1 MPEPFVIEVLDQVL
15 ADLEDRLVAARL
27 PNELSGAEWE
37 YGTDLSY
44 LGELIDYW
52 RGGFDWRAQEATL
65 NALSHFT
72 TSVDGQRIHFIH
84 QRSGRPGALPLLL
97 AHGWPG
103 SVVEFLNVISPLTD
117 PPDDND
123 AFDLVI
129 PSLPGYGFS
138 GPTSE
143 PGWHPRRIA
152 AAFVTLMAELGYT
165 RYGVQGGD
173 WGSIVVANMA
183 DLAPDR
189 IVGCHLNFLTA
200 PRPAGERAGSLSA
213 DDQARIA
220 EIRAWR
226 EGEAGYSAIQGT
238 KPQTI
243 GYGLEDSP
251 VGLAA
256 WIVEKFRAWSDCG
269 GDIERSFTKDQLLTN
284 IMLYWVTATA
294 TSSARLY
301 YEMRRAAATAVPRAP
316 IQVPT
321 GIANY
326 PAEVTK
332 VPRSWAERRYNIT
345 YWSELPR
352 GGHFAAMEVP
362 DLFAD
367 DVRRFFRT
375 VRSV

>member
-1 MPEPFVIEVLDQVL
+1 MPDPFVIDVPDQVL
-15 ADLEDRLVAARL
+15 ADLHDRLDASRV
-27 PNELSGAEWE
+27 PNEVSGAGWE
-37 YGTDLSY
+37 YGTNLGY
-44 LGELIDYW
+44 LVELIDYW
-52 RGGFDWRAQEATL
+52 RGGFDWRAQETRL

-72 TSVDGQRIHFIH
+72 TSADGQRIHFIH
-84 QRSGRPGALPLLL
+84 QRSEHPGALPLLL

-103 SVVEFLNVISPLTD
+103 SVVEFLDVISPLTD

-152 AAFVTLMAELGYT
+152 AAFVKLMAELGYT

-189 IVGCHLNFLTA
+189 IAGCHLNFLTA
-200 PRPAGERAGSLSA
+200 PRPTGERTSSLPLDEQAGIQEMRS
-213 DDQARIA
+213 
-220 EIRAWR
+220 WR
-226 EGEAGYSAIQGT
+226 ERESGYSAIQGT

-269 GDIERSFTKDQLLTN
+269 GNVERSFTKDQLLTN
-284 IMLYWVTATA
+284 ITLYWVTATA

-301 YEMRRAAATAVPRAP
+301 YEMRRAGATALPQAP

-332 VPRSWAERRYNIT
+332 VRREWAERRYNIT
-345 YWSELPR
+345 YWTDLPR

-375 VRSV
+375 VRL

>member
-1 MPEPFVIEVLDQVL
+1 MPESFVIEVPDQVL
-15 ADLEDRLVAARL
+15 NDLQGRLAAARL
-27 PNELSGAEWE
+27 PNEVSGAEWG
-37 YGTDLSY
+37 YGTSLSY
-44 LGELIDYW
+44 LDELINYW
-52 RGGFDWRAQEATL
+52 RVGFDWRVQEATL

-103 SVVEFLNVISPLTD
+103 SVVEFLDVVSPLTD
-117 PPDDND
+117 PPVDSDS
-123 AFDLVI
+123 FDLVI

-152 AAFVTLMAELGYT
+152 AAFVTLMGELGYT

-183 DLAPDR
+183 DLAPDQ
-189 IVGCHLNFLTA
+189 IVGCHLNLLTA
-200 PRPAGERAGSLSA
+200 PRPTGESTDSLSP
-213 DDQARIA
+213 DDEARIA
-220 EIRAWR
+220 DIRAWR
-226 EGEAGYSAIQGT
+226 EEEGGYSAIQRT

-284 IMLYWVTATA
+284 ITLYWVTRTA

-301 YEMRRAAATAVPRAP
+301 FEMRRAGAAAVPQGR
-316 IQVPT
+316 IRVPT
-321 GIANY
+321 GIANF
-326 PAEVTK
+326 PAEITK
-332 VPRSWAERRYNIT
+332 VPRAWAERRYNIT
-345 YWSELPR
+345 HWTDLPR

-362 DLFAD
+362 DLFVK
-367 DVRRFFRT
+367 DVRRFFQT
-375 VRSV
+375 IRSV